1 MGSPFKGRKIITLN
15 SCQCQPASSGRYLV
29 SKIRITARL
38 HKQVFLHK
46 HTLFY
51 PVKLPQQPNTLL
63 ANAGRF
69 RRELCLP
76 STQAPLPDLGSSTQQ
91 HPLHMNDA
99 FYLQFVSF
107 TLKTWMNF
115 YRILQPGAR
124 IFPEPFK
131 SPYQQPTSN
140 TQTKHLHTCAD
151 AGLWCLQTDSAT
163 AKNIELMVI

>member
-15 SCQCQPASSGRYLV
+15 FCQCQSARLGRYLV
-29 SKIRITARL
+29 SKIRITAQL
-38 HKQVFLHK
+38 HKPVFLHK

-76 STQAPLPDLGSSTQQ
+76 STRAPLSDLGSSTQH

-99 FYLQFVSF
+99 FYLQFVSL

-115 YRILQPGAR
+115 YCILQPGAR

-151 AGLWCLQTDSAT
+151 AGLWCLQADSAT
-163 AKNIELMVI
+163 AKKIELMVI

>member
-1 MGSPFKGRKIITLN
+1 MHSYT
-15 SCQCQPASSGRYLV
+15 
-29 SKIRITARL
+29 SKSFCIN
-38 HKQVFLHK
+38 
-46 HTLFY
+46 TLFY

-63 ANAGRF
+63 VNAGRF

-76 STQAPLPDLGSSTQQ
+76 STQAPLSDLGSSTQQ

-115 YRILQPGAR
+115 YCVLQPGAR

-140 TQTKHLHTCAD
+140 TQTEALAHMCWCWSVMLAD
-151 AGLWCLQTDSAT
+151 RQCNGKKNRAYGNIIKFPIPAKQAIRYAILANGMVNQLYSTDGFFF
-163 AKNIELMVI
+163 K